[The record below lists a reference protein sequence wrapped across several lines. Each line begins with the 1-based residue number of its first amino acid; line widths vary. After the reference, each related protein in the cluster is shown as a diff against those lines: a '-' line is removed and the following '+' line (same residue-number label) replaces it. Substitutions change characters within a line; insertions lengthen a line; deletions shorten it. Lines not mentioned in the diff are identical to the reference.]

1 MFCERVKDMF
11 VDFWRHL
18 CLVKEWRIC
27 LERKFESV
35 VVIWWQ
41 LNSVGKY

>member
-1 MFCERVKDMF
+1 MFHERVKDMF
-11 VDFWRHL
+11 VVLWRHL

-27 LERKFESV
+27 LGRKFESV
-35 VVIWWQ
+35 VVVGWQ